1 MEGNVMDKNKVL
13 ELLTQDKYY
22 SVDDLRYNQKVGVM
36 FSKEQFSEFLSIKDE
51 LADEK
56 NEIVDVLPLK
66 TFNSKY
72 CFFVYSKYL
81 DALFEEYLR
90 IQGSDYQTTHKL
102 LFARNLDDIMT
113 SRLFSEIEGSLNI
126 ENIPTTNKRIK
137 EIYQKKELVD
147 NNDIIVRNMLDAIMF
162 ITEEKPAFTKANL
175 LKLYNILS
183 KDSLPEDKQLKAGA
197 YYRHDK
203 VYIGAYEGAPVEAI
217 DQCMDSLF
225 SFVSNED
232 NVKQYN
238 ILLPQICHY
247 YLLYVHPYFDFNGR
261 TARMVSFWLN
271 YVNNMFIAPF
281 FVSEAINDS
290 KSNYYRAIENTRN
303 TNNDLTY
310 FLGYIFETSIKYS
323 FIYKNLEEIK
333 NELSK
338 TGDSLTNTEWNY
350 VKKILVHNS
359 ENYFKYKEF
368 LTYINAT
375 MTKPG
380 ALKILNN
387 LTDYGILEK
396 AKNKKGEIIYKLNQD
411 LVIYK
416 YNG

>member
-1 MEGNVMDKNKVL
+1 MDKIKVL
-13 ELLTQDKYY
+13 ELLNQDKYY
-22 SVDDLRYNQKVGVM
+22 TIDDLRYNKKIGIM
-36 FSKEQFSEFLSIKDE
+36 FSKEQFLDFLSIKDQ
-51 LADEK
+51 LAGE
-56 NEIVDVLPLK
+56 NVDGFGVLPLN
-66 TFNSKY
+66 TFNSKH
-72 CFFVYSKYL
+72 CFFVYSNYL
-81 DALFEEYLR
+81 STLFNEYLR
-90 IQGSDYQTTHKL
+90 IQSIDFKDTHEL
-102 LFARNLDDIMT
+102 LFTRNLDDIMT

-147 NNDIIVRNMLDAIMF
+147 NNDIIVRNMLDAITF
-162 ITEEKPAFTKANL
+162 IIDEKPAFTKDNL

-183 KDSLPEDKQLKAGA
+183 KDSLPEDKQLKDGA

-203 VYIGAYEGAPVEAI
+203 VYIGAYEGAPVEVV
-217 DQCMDSLF
+217 DKCMDSLF
-225 SFVSNED
+225 SFAND
-232 NVKQYN
+232 ANNINDYNV
-238 ILLPQICHY
+238 LLPQICHY
-247 YLLYVHPYFDFNGR
+247 YLLYIHPYFDFNGR

-271 YVNNMFIAPF
+271 YVNKLFIAPF
-281 FVSEAINDS
+281 FMSEAINDS

-310 FLGYIFETSIKYS
+310 FLGYILETSIKYS

-333 NELSK
+333 NMLSK

-396 AKNKKGEIIYKLNQD
+396 TKNKKGEIIYRLNQD
-411 LVIYK
+411 LVVYK

>member
-1 MEGNVMDKNKVL
+1 MDKIKVL

-51 LADEK
+51 LVEE
-56 NEIVDVLPLK
+56 NVQLFRVLPLK
-66 TFNSKY
+66 TFNSKH
-72 CFFVYSKYL
+72 CFYVFLKYL
-81 DALFEEYLR
+81 ASVFEEYIRLLS
-90 IQGSDYQTTHKL
+90 SDFESNHSS
-102 LFARNLDDIMT
+102 LFMRNLDDIMM
-113 SRLFSEIEGSLNI
+113 SSVFSEIEGSLNI
-126 ENIPTTNKRIK
+126 ENIPTTHKRIK

-147 NNDIIVRNMLDAIMF
+147 NNDIIVRNMLDAVKF
-162 ITEEKPAFTKANL
+162 IIENKPAFTKENL

-183 KDSLPEDKQLKAGA
+183 KDSLPEDKKLNAGS
-197 YYRHDK
+197 YYRHDS
-203 VYIGAYEGAPVEAI
+203 VYIGNYEGAPVEVI
-217 DQCMDSLF
+217 DECMDSLF
-225 SFVSNED
+225 VFANDSKCLESCGV
-232 NVKQYN
+232 
-238 ILLPQICHY
+238 LLPHICHY
-247 YLLYVHPYFDFNGR
+247 YILYVHPYFDFNGR

-271 YVNNMFIAPF
+271 YINDIAIAPYF
-281 FVSEAINDS
+281 MSEAINDS

-310 FLGYIFETSIKYS
+310 FLGYILETSIKYS

-333 NELSK
+333 NMLSK

-411 LVIYK
+411 LVVYK